1 MFKNMKLSA
10 KVALGF
16 TILIVLAGVL
26 GFIGWYSLAN
36 VSKRVVNADD
46 ANRMVKDSYKGR
58 MEEKNF
64 IIRKDKKYE
73 ENALKVVT
81 DFHSESE
88 KLLKRLKDVDD
99 KKLVRN
105 SDEKIYE
112 WSEAL
117 KEYVSLEDQKDEA
130 ESKMLESA
138 RAAIEEMEKMRTEQK
153 DLLYDEIARTTGI
166 EKLKD
171 RIIKGDDAN
180 RLNKFILECRR
191 QEKNYVIRGD
201 QEYIDKVEENV
212 SDIIDL
218 AKNLKKR
225 FKRASNIE
233 QTDLTI
239 SAVLEYKKA
248 FDNFVELTGKQKTE
262 EDIMIESAR
271 NVIALAEELR
281 EGQKGKMENMITLSN
296 SLMIVLAIVSI
307 ILGVILAILITRSI
321 VGPLSKV
328 TDTLKNSSSQIAL
341 ASNQLS
347 SSSQEIANGATEQ
360 ASSIEETTSSME
372 ELASMVRQNAGNS
385 KEASTLSEK
394 ASGASQTGYNQMEIM
409 LESMTEINKG
419 SDQIRKI
426 IKVIDDI
433 AFQTN
438 ILALNAAVEAAR
450 AGEAGMGFAVVADE
464 VKNLANRSAEAAKE
478 TSGMIEDSIKKTE
491 GGLEIAT
498 KLSEV
503 FKEVLANVQKVTEM
517 VKEVE
522 TASKQQDM
530 GINQTNKAIIQLDE
544 VVQSNASS
552 AEEAAS
558 SSEELSSQAETLN
571 DIVGQLVSLITG
583 KIEMEQH
590 KVRLV
595 EHKEK
600 GVDIKKKRTQITQKA
615 KRKEISPEKVIPFE
629 EDEEFTKIDV
639 G

>member
-544 VVQSNASS
+544 V
-552 AEEAAS
+552 
-558 SSEELSSQAETLN
+558 
-571 DIVGQLVSLITG
+571 
-583 KIEMEQH
+583 
-590 KVRLV
+590 
-595 EHKEK
+595 
-600 GVDIKKKRTQITQKA
+600 
-615 KRKEISPEKVIPFE
+615 
-629 EDEEFTKIDV
+629 
-639 G
+639 

>member
-347 SSSQEIANGATEQ
+347 SCSQEIANGATEQ
-360 ASSIEETTSSME
+360 ASSI
-372 ELASMVRQNAGNS
+372 
-385 KEASTLSEK
+385 
-394 ASGASQTGYNQMEIM
+394 
-409 LESMTEINKG
+409 
-419 SDQIRKI
+419 
-426 IKVIDDI
+426 
-433 AFQTN
+433 
-438 ILALNAAVEAAR
+438 
-450 AGEAGMGFAVVADE
+450 
-464 VKNLANRSAEAAKE
+464 
-478 TSGMIEDSIKKTE
+478 
-491 GGLEIAT
+491 
-498 KLSEV
+498 
-503 FKEVLANVQKVTEM
+503 
-517 VKEVE
+517 
-522 TASKQQDM
+522 
-530 GINQTNKAIIQLDE
+530 
-544 VVQSNASS
+544 
-552 AEEAAS
+552 
-558 SSEELSSQAETLN
+558 
-571 DIVGQLVSLITG
+571 
-583 KIEMEQH
+583 
-590 KVRLV
+590 
-595 EHKEK
+595 
-600 GVDIKKKRTQITQKA
+600 
-615 KRKEISPEKVIPFE
+615 
-629 EDEEFTKIDV
+629 
-639 G
+639 